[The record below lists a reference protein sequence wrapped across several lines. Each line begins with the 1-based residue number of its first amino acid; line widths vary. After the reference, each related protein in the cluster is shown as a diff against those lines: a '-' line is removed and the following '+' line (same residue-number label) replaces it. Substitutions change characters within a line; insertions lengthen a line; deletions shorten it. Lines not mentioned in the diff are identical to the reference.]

1 MHKIPARSFMTSDQI
16 EERANAIELEAAVL
30 EPGVAKD
37 AQVEKARMLRS
48 YADMKRLLTVTK
60 RAS

>member
-1 MHKIPARSFMTSDQI
+1 MTSDEI
-16 EERANAIELEAAVL
+16 DERASAIELEAAVL
-30 EPGVAKD
+30 AAGVAKE
-37 AQVEKARMLRS
+37 ALVEKARMLRS

>member
-1 MHKIPARSFMTSDQI
+1 MHKIPARSFMTSDEI
-16 EERANAIELEAAVL
+16 DERASAIELEAAVL
-30 EPGVAKD
+30 AAGVAKD
-37 AQVEKARMLRS
+37 ALVEKARMLRS